1 MKKLRILVLSCIV
14 AFASGCASSPVT
26 VTGTVCDATM
36 NGLSVIIDGT
46 DTIYISTADADLQ
59 TPQGILL
66 YDSVEVTYVEQRSEG
81 VAVRKA
87 QSLNVIFSPYTA
99 IVGRWVEPNPIN
111 AEQVQGIEINA
122 DGTAASINMATLQF
136 EGWTLTSPDSVA
148 FDITSIGNGTSQ
160 EMTDE
165 YAIELLDSQN
175 LVLSRN
181 GNVIWNLHKEKT
193 E

>member
-1 MKKLRILVLSCIV
+1 M
-14 AFASGCASSPVT
+14 
-26 VTGTVCDATM
+26 
-36 NGLSVIIDGT
+36 
-46 DTIYISTADADLQ
+46 
-59 TPQGILL
+59 
-66 YDSVEVTYVEQRSEG
+66 
-81 VAVRKA
+81 
-87 QSLNVIFSPYTA
+87 
-99 IVGRWVEPNPIN
+99 VGRWVEPNPIN